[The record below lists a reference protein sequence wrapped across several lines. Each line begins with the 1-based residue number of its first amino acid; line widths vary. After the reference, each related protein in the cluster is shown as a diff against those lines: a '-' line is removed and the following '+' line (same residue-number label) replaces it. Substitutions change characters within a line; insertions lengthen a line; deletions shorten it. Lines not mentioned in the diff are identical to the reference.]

1 MIEYQFPKQI
11 LVTGGAGF
19 IGSHLIDRLLRIGNS
34 VISLDNLNNFYDP
47 RIKRLNYENHAD
59 NSKFKFIE
67 ADVRDDAA
75 LNKVFEESEIGT
87 VIHLAAM
94 AGVRPSMLNSQIYLD
109 VNINGTHSLLSV
121 IAKYKV
127 ERFIFA
133 SSSSVYGNNSKI
145 PFSEDDNVDNQ
156 ISPYGATK
164 KMGEILCNTY
174 YSLNK
179 IPTTCLRFFT
189 VYGPRQRPEMAI
201 HKFVR
206 RITMG
211 ETIPFFGDGYTA
223 RDYTFIEDII
233 DGILKALINVEGF
246 SIYNLGN
253 SEPVKLL
260 DLVDIIGKATGK
272 SAVLDRK
279 DLPKGD
285 VLQTYADISRAKQHL
300 DYQPRT
306 HITDGINQFV
316 EWYNESKV
324 KEPDLF

>member
-1 MIEYQFPKQI
+1 MIEYQFPKPI
-11 LVTGGAGF
+11 LITGGAGF
-19 IGSHLIDRLLRIGNS
+19 IGSHLIDRLLQIGNS
-34 VISLDNLNNFYDP
+34 VISLDNLNDFYDP
-47 RIKRLNYENHAD
+47 RIKQLNNLHHAD
-59 NSKFKFIE
+59 NPDFKFIK
-67 ADVRDDAA
+67 ADVRDDVA
-75 LNKVFEESEIGT
+75 LNKVFKESEIGT

-94 AGVRPSMLNSQIYLD
+94 AGVRPSIINPQIYLD
-109 VNINGTHSLLSV
+109 VNINGTYSLLSA

-145 PFSEDDNVDNQ
+145 PFSEDDKVDNQ

-174 YSLNK
+174 YYLNK

-201 HKFVR
+201 HTFVKK
-206 RITMG
+206 IMKS
-211 ETIPFFGDGYTA
+211 ETIPFFGDGHSA

-233 DGILKALINVEGF
+233 DGILKALVKVEGF

-253 SEPVKLL
+253 SEPVKLK
-260 DLVDIIGKATGK
+260 DLVDIISEVTGK
-272 SAVLDRK
+272 PADIDRK
-279 DLPKGD
+279 ELPRGD

-300 DYQPRT
+300 DYQPQIR
-306 HITDGINQFV
+306 IVDGINQFV
-316 EWYNESKV
+316 TWYNESKTR
-324 KEPDLF
+324 EPGLF